1 MDVGSDVL
9 HLITESHPKW
19 LTESCP
25 TNHSFFL
32 NNGVAHGMEMM
43 RERVRRLQEAYRGY
57 RSEEDLEV
65 LEEETMA

>member
-1 MDVGSDVL
+1 
-9 HLITESHPKW
+9 
-19 LTESCP
+19 
-25 TNHSFFL
+25 
-32 NNGVAHGMEMM
+32 MEMM